1 MGLKGDTGGCKAVF
15 QEEFAAAFRC
25 CARLSDVRELV
36 GISRSETLCVLDG
49 NVMVMQV
56 PQPLSTFREY
66 VQILVAQIAPAIE
79 AAGHVV
85 VVFDEPQAMTR
96 AKAAEQ
102 AARDAQRKNK
112 TPLCSLDLMA
122 CPQTDDYTMATLLA
136 EGCNVRLMQENHRPT
151 RPRLHD
157 ALCAA
162 VLAHFVDTT
171 SNNGSWSLTFDGVD
185 ARGADRPVGEPR
197 RAGVISS
204 HADFWVPLLTRTTPI
219 GEGDLKLTDVTQRVH
234 DAALVEGSAVEGVV
248 LNLVVTVDTD
258 SFLVELAQQ
267 AKRVARP
274 SERDRNE
281 LTVVCFREGARKRKG
296 DDFITPTRYLCCDMR
311 LFHREVVRYLLGGG
325 QLRPEV
331 LAATPD
337 AIALLTAA
345 LACCGCDFLEVK
357 GCRADMMLPVVR
369 DVVRRK
375 PQALVA
381 MHHLFHESEKA
392 VHEAERAVQIVLDDY
407 TESLSTKPRFKRA
420 HASASNVCDA
430 QLLRA
435 VWVASYWH
443 GREFKDCHHWGFA
456 RDAVTA

>member
-15 QEEFAAAFRC
+15 QEEFAAAFRGC
-25 CARLSDVRELV
+25 PRLSDVRQLV
-36 GISRSETLCVLDG
+36 GTPRAETLAVLDG

-66 VQILVAQIAPAIE
+66 VQILVSQIAPAIE
-79 AAGHVV
+79 AAAHVV
-85 VVFDEPQAMTR
+85 VVFDEPQAITR

-102 AARDAQRKNK
+102 ALRDARRKPK
-112 TPLCSLDLMA
+112 TPVCSADLTA
-122 CPQTDDYTMATLLA
+122 CPQTDDFDSATLLA
-136 EGCNVRLMQENHRPT
+136 EGCNVRLMQENHRAT

-162 VLAHFVDTT
+162 VLAHFVGTT
-171 SNNGSWSLTFDGVD
+171 GHGGGWSLTFDGID
-185 ARGADRPVGEPR
+185 ARGADRPAGER
-197 RAGVISS
+197 RVAGVISS
-204 HADFWVPLLTRTTPI
+204 DADFWAPLLARATPI

-234 DAALVEGSAVEGVV
+234 DAALVEGSPVEGVV
-248 LNLVVTVDTD
+248 LNLVVTIDTD

-267 AKRVARP
+267 AKRAARAT
-274 SERDRNE
+274 ERDRSE
-281 LTVVCFREGARKRKG
+281 LTVVCFRETARKRKG
-296 DDFITPTRYLCCDMR
+296 DDFVTPTRYLCCDMR
-311 LFHREVVRYLLGGG
+311 LFHREIVRYLFGGG
-325 QLRPEV
+325 QLRPEL

-375 PQALVA
+375 PQALEA
-381 MHHLFHESEKA
+381 MHRIFGASEA
-392 VHEAERAVQIVLDDY
+392 AAHEAERAVQIVLDDY
-407 TESLSTKPRFKRA
+407 AHSLSTKPRFKRA
-420 HASASNVCDA
+420 HASASTVCDA

-435 VWVASYWH
+435 VWVAAYWN
-443 GREFKDCHHWGFA
+443 GREFKDCHRWGFA
-456 RDAVTA
+456 REAVAA